1 MTVVKQRLNFFL
13 NICILLSEMSNKK
26 HGIFGFVLTAILIFS
41 LVTVY
46 AQEKTVVDPV
56 LKFYYERAGSVFNGY
71 DPLETGTSYSFLA
84 TSYYKRVN
92 NDGSLGEI
100 DSAVSE
106 YYFSFGQLDSQKT
119 IIQTAQKFDDLD
131 FSIPNVFGKDYHYS
145 FYPNDTGGA
154 EIAIGF
160 DRDSM
165 ETDIPV
171 GLAILDRSRYTLNR
185 LYLYYP
191 SKERHKRF
199 SRCLR
204 FIEYEGLIFPDS
216 VWIVGA
222 KQGIFSTSHYRL
234 ETRIEN
240 IQIYR

>member
-1 MTVVKQRLNFFL
+1 MLEFPID
-13 NICILLSEMSNKK
+13 ICILLPEMSNKNY
-26 HGIFGFVLTAILIFS
+26 GIFGFVLTVILIFS
-41 LVTVY
+41 PVIVY
-46 AQEKTVVDPV
+46 VQEKTAVDPV

-84 TSYYKRVN
+84 TSYFTKVN
-92 NDGSLGEI
+92 NDGSLGKI
-100 DSAVSE
+100 DSAISE

-119 IIQTAQKFDDLD
+119 IIQTAKKFEDLD
-131 FSIPNVFGKDYHYS
+131 FSIPNVFNEDYYYN
-145 FYPNDTGGA
+145 FFPNDTGGA

-160 DRDSM
+160 DRDST
-165 ETDIPV
+165 ETDLPL
-171 GLAILDRSRYTLNR
+171 GLAILDRNRYTLNR

-199 SRCLR
+199 SRCFR

-216 VWIVGA
+216 VWIMGA
-222 KQGIFSTSHYRL
+222 KQGIFSTSYYRI
-234 ETRIEN
+234 ETKIEN